1 MQEIAEARINKDATE
16 NVKLKMANENRVIGI
31 HLLLKNIGIEA
42 TSDKA
47 ILRLSSINNAEKFN
61 SSLLIVPGI
70 EGVAN
75 ITWQAIASSL
85 NLPAFI
91 LQLTNVTDTS
101 SFTAITNAVIDQI
114 ISCVFKK
121 LEFFYLIGYSFGTL
135 ITFEIARALEEIGMK
150 GYVVLIDG
158 APTFLKQLSY
168 GHIGAKANITD
179 EMIQHMLILGI
190 LRNVFPED
198 SHDEVLSALGEC
210 NNTWVDRINCL
221 IQFSSKLNLEHSE
234 SYLRDMIDSLFN
246 RLKMVFDFDADNM
259 RKIKSS
265 ITLIRPTEVAVVD
278 IEEDYELSKYTE
290 GSVDLK
296 FVEGNH
302 ATMLDN
308 PRLSQIIND
317 VDPNLESDRN
327 FKAYVWSG
335 KNT

>member
-1 MQEIAEARINKDATE
+1 MNKDATE

-91 LQLTNVTDTS
+91 LQLTNVSETS

-114 ISCVFKK
+114 ISGVFKK
-121 LEFFYLIGYSFGTL
+121 LEFFYLIGYSFGSM
-135 ITFEIARALEEIGMK
+135 ITFEIARILEETGMK

-158 APTFLKQLSY
+158 APQFLKQLSY
-168 GHIGAKANITD
+168 GHIGAKTNITD

-190 LRNVFPED
+190 LRNAFPED
-198 SHDEVLSALGEC
+198 SHDEILSALGEFS
-210 NNTWVDRINCL
+210 TWSDKVDCL

-234 SYLRDMIDSLFN
+234 SYLRSLVDSLFK
-246 RLKMVFDFDADNM
+246 RLKMVFDFDADNI

-278 IEEDYELSKYTE
+278 IEEDYELSKYTK
-290 GSVDLK
+290 GTVDLK
-296 FVEGNH
+296 FIEGNH

-317 VDPNLESDRN
+317 ADPNLESDRS